1 MSYLGTPPNEDI
13 VCNTHEYTATKGQ
26 TQFDVVYDNYVEVFL
41 NGVQLSMTDFT
52 ATDGLTINLVS
63 GASAGDVV
71 KVNGYEN
78 FKYNNTVNTI
88 NAQTIDGVKTFKNNP
103 VIPDAVNNNEPLSR
117 GQLVNST
124 PLAGSNADL
133 VRGLPADFTSSKVA
147 NGYQKLPSGLIIQWG
162 KTGATVI
169 PGGGKVTITFPIAF
183 PTAVLG
189 KPVVSSISR
198 TGYNVST
205 GNSGAEGAISVTSF
219 DVSAEP
225 GVTNGCSWIAIGY

>member
-103 VIPDAVNNNEPLSR
+103 D
-117 GQLVNST
+117 T
-124 PLAGSNADL
+124 
-133 VRGLPADFTSSKVA
+133 
-147 NGYQKLPSGLIIQWG
+147 
-162 KTGATVI
+162 
-169 PGGGKVTITFPIAF
+169 
-183 PTAVLG
+183 
-189 KPVVSSISR
+189 
-198 TGYNVST
+198 
-205 GNSGAEGAISVTSF
+205 
-219 DVSAEP
+219 
-225 GVTNGCSWIAIGY
+225 